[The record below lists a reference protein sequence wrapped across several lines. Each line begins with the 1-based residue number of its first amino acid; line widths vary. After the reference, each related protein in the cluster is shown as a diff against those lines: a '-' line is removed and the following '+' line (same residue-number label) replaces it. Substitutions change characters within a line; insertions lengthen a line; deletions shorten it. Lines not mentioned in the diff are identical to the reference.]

1 MSIAYDNATHTPFF
15 ASTRTQSHTTSGS
28 DRYLLIHL
36 FISTSATPT
45 TITYDGVSLTL
56 LATNLMTGAAAGQY
70 IRTYGLVNPA
80 SGANNAV
87 ITFSG
92 SPGAYASIVS
102 YTGVDQ
108 TTPTDGATNNGS
120 TSTTSLTTSLT
131 TTKDNCWLAGYAY
144 HNGTV
149 VAGTATTL
157 RGASV
162 TVLASMDSGGAKSP
176 AGSHSLNTTRS
187 PADFAGHT
195 MVALAPVA
203 SAPTNNAGFMVW
215 YA

>member
-1 MSIAYDNATHTPFF
+1 MAIAYDNATHTPFF

-28 DRYLLIHL
+28 DRYLFIHL
-36 FISTSATPT
+36 YIGTSATPT
-45 TITYDGVSLTL
+45 TITYGGVSLTL
-56 LATNLMTGAAAGQY
+56 LATNLMTGGAAGQY

-92 SPGAYASIVS
+92 SPGAYASVVS

-108 TTPTDGATNNGS
+108 ATPTDGATNNGS
-120 TSTTSLTTSLT
+120 SSTTSLTTSLT
-131 TTKDNCWLAGYAY
+131 TTVDNCWLVGYAY
-144 HNGTV
+144 HNGVV

-162 TVLASMDSGGAKSP
+162 NVLASMDSGGPKSP

-187 PADFAGHT
+187 PADFAGHV
-195 MVALAPVA
+195 MVAIRPVSIGAPA
-203 SAPTNNAGFMVW
+203 STGFF
-215 YA
+215 AFF